1 MLLVCD
7 YDGTLFRKK
16 HWFELEENLSSLRAF
31 RAASPENKVMIAT
44 GRDFYS
50 FVMNRP
56 FRLVYDYLSCYNG
69 LVLYQEDTTVVKENT
84 VSKEQIRKINDIVR
98 YYDGLPYLRFVQA
111 KRTVASASMANPCLG
126 YELAMDIF
134 PRMNECFLEIID
146 HFPTLVCDPLDDEE
160 QPCIFLHN
168 PSDKCDM
175 IDYLCNIE
183 GIAQDDVYV
192 IGDSLN
198 DKKMIEKYRGAT
210 LYSALSGVQ
219 AIASSTHPSV
229 SVYVKKI
236 LKNQNNRK

>member
-1 MLLVCD
+1 MLFFISFLLNSKTKYCKI
-7 YDGTLFRKK
+7 YQSHKK
-16 HWFELEENLSSLRAF
+16 RDEGIRQLR
-31 RAASPENKVMIAT
+31 S
-44 GRDFYS
+44 
-50 FVMNRP
+50 
-56 FRLVYDYLSCYNG
+56 
-69 LVLYQEDTTVVKENT
+69 
-84 VSKEQIRKINDIVR
+84 
-98 YYDGLPYLRFVQA
+98 
-111 KRTVASASMANPCLG
+111 
-126 YELAMDIF
+126 
-134 PRMNECFLEIID
+134 
-146 HFPTLVCDPLDDEE
+146 
-160 QPCIFLHN
+160 
-168 PSDKCDM
+168 DM